1 MGRCAASG
9 RRCHTVLIRSSKP
22 ASASATV
29 STMKA
34 PHTFW
39 TTVTTA
45 SGNSGTVWM
54 PQVSTRAGTTWAKRE
69 ITRSA
74 LTSGSW
80 ASVVDLN
87 TRSTLR
93 NRMCLV
99 NQSASHARASKAA
112 SASTVY
118 DTGWRSSQA
127 IQSGKCSCMGQDSS
141 RATSPRPDLSCYSS
155 FLHLAKYINPW

>member
-9 RRCHTVLIRSSKP
+9 RRCHTVLMRSSKL

-34 PHTFW
+34 PHTFC

-54 PQVSTRAGTTWAKRE
+54 PQVSTSAGTTCARRE

-74 LTSGSW
+74 LTSGSC
-80 ASVVDLN
+80 ARAVDFN
-87 TRSTLR
+87 TRFTLR

-99 NQSASHARASKAA
+99 SQSASHARVIKAA
-112 SASTVY
+112 NVSTV
-118 DTGWRSSQA
+118 
-127 IQSGKCSCMGQDSS
+127 
-141 RATSPRPDLSCYSS
+141 
-155 FLHLAKYINPW
+155 